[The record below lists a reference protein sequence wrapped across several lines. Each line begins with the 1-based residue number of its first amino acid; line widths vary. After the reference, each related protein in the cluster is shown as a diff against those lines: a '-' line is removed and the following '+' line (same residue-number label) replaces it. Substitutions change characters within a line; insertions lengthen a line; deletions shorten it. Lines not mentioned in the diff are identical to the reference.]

1 MSKEIG
7 ALEDNQ
13 TWRLV
18 DLWLSKKAIGSKW
31 VYIIKYKLDGAI
43 ERYKAR
49 LVILE
54 NNQREGID
62 YNETFVPVAKMDIVC
77 KLLAIAAAR
86 NWEFHQMDV
95 NNAFLHGDLDEEVYM
110 KPPPGYAACNQGKFA
125 NYRKSLYGLRQAP
138 RYWFM
143 KLATALKNY
152 GFVQSYSDYSLF
164 TYQRNDVHLVAFI

>member
-62 YNETFVPVAKMDIVC
+62 YNETFVPVA
-77 KLLAIAAAR
+77 
-86 NWEFHQMDV
+86 
-95 NNAFLHGDLDEEVYM
+95 
-110 KPPPGYAACNQGKFA
+110 
-125 NYRKSLYGLRQAP
+125 
-138 RYWFM
+138 
-143 KLATALKNY
+143 
-152 GFVQSYSDYSLF
+152 
-164 TYQRNDVHLVAFI
+164 